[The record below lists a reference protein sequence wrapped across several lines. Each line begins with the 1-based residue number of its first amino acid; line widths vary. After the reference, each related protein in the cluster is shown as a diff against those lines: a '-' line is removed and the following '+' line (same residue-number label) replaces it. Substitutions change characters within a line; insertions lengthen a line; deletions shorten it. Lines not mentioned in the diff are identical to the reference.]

1 MAANLLSSDSQRAE
15 FSTFVDLLHYWA
27 IHQPEQLA
35 YRFLID
41 GEQQE
46 ASLSYRDLDRQARAI
61 AAQLQRLELQGGRA
75 LLIYSPGLDFIA
87 AFFGCL
93 YAGVIAVP
101 VYPPR
106 RNLSSIQT
114 IAADAQASTVL
125 TQQSLLT
132 QTAQLVGIDHWIAT
146 DQILSKSSG
155 PPLTDGQ
162 LTSGQPDAWQPITLD
177 PNTLAFLQYTSGST
191 GQPKGVMVSHA
202 NLLHNSALIYEKF
215 GHSPASRGVIWLPP
229 YHDMGLIGGI
239 LQPLYGGFPV
249 TLMAPVAFLQKP
261 IRWLEAISRCG
272 ANGAVTSGGPNFAYE
287 RCVEKITPAQKANL
301 DLSGWTVAFT
311 GAEPIRAAT
320 LSRFTAAFADCGF
333 RPEAFYPCYGLAE
346 ATLLVT
352 GGDKTS
358 RPQQISVSTRALQQH
373 RVEVVSDADAAQ
385 PEAAQRLVSCG
396 QPAADQSLLI
406 VDPET
411 RQPCAPDRI
420 GEIWLAGKSVTRGYW
435 QQPELNARTFV
446 ELQSAAGS
454 EHNQSFYLRT
464 GDLGFIYNNEL
475 FITGRLKDVLII
487 RGRNYYPQDIER
499 TVEQSHPAL
508 SPGCGA
514 AFICEVDGTEQ
525 LIIIQEV
532 NREHWRSANPEEMI
546 TAIRAAISEEHQLQ
560 AHTIQLLKPGTIPKT
575 SSGKIKRYVCRE
587 KFENGEFT
595 VIKTVIEQDLT
606 SPSRQTEPTRSQS
619 KKPIASPWNG
629 HLACLISAG
638 PQTDLNRL
646 NPSMNPSMN
655 PLNRLNAST
664 NKLVELP
671 IAPASNPN
679 QTSRKTEHLTDCLI
693 DWLRDYAT
701 HHINSRLIDERRCIP
716 PAIVLDFGNQGLLG
730 MQVSQQYGGLELGH
744 TETMRVLQQLGA
756 IDPTLALFV
765 GLNNVLGI
773 RPIAQSAAPVLKDDL
788 LPLLATGREL
798 AAFAL
803 TEPGAGANPQA
814 IAAHAIP
821 EKDGWRL
828 NGTKIWSGSAAWAG
842 VINVFVQHQQDQHR
856 GISGFVLQR
865 GNPGLRQGP
874 EALTMGMRGMVQNT
888 LYLENAPVTTDQ
900 LLGTVGTGMSIAQDA
915 MMYGRLAIA
924 AASVGGMKRCA
935 QLMLRYSARRSIAT
949 GKLLEH
955 PVVLTRLHH
964 LNAAI
969 VATETLVMQIT
980 QRLDAG
986 ESVPIEAYTVCKT
999 AAPEFYWQAADGL
1012 VQTLGGRGYI
1022 ETNLAPQILRD
1033 ARVLRVFEGP
1043 TETLN
1048 AFLGSRI
1055 LHHQSW
1061 QQWLSH
1067 SLNAPEISQRLLD
1080 AAAQISDCCHHA
1092 GFDQP
1097 LMAQLASGLIGE
1109 VATLAILWASL
1120 ENANHCSSDRRL
1132 KLTLEWIQTQFEH
1145 RFAQALITVSEH
1157 FNNCRTDVVTNQIL
1171 EYEQTIGDIEQTLA
1185 GEDQALD
1192 ALLRKVPVPTE
1203 LSSPESASVSVARQN
1218 QPQTG
1223 TNPIDAN
1230 PENANLADTA
1240 QAIQT
1245 WMIQWLSQKL
1255 NIAAEHIDRHRPF
1268 ADYGIDSV
1276 IAVELAQDLETWLNL
1291 SQPLEATLA
1300 WNFPSITTLSYHL
1313 ATLTPT
1319 PLQSPTH
1326 LSNCYPTAT
1335 QKQAAS
1341 HPPDSLTE
1349 PELAALLAAE
1359 LAAAKG
1365 RKRR

>member
-1 MAANLLSSDSQRAE
+1 MSEFLMAANLLSSASQSAK
-15 FSTFVDLLHYWA
+15 FSTFVDLLHYRA
-27 IHQPEQLA
+27 IHQPDQIA
-35 YRFLID
+35 YCFLLD

-61 AAQLQRLELQGGRA
+61 AAQLQHLGLQGERA
-75 LLIYSPGLDFIA
+75 LLIYPPGLGIIA

-93 YAGVIAVP
+93 YAGVVAVP

-106 RNLSSIQT
+106 RNLSSVQA
-114 IAADAQASTVL
+114 IAADAQASLVL
-125 TQQSLLT
+125 TQQSFLT

-146 DQILSKSSG
+146 EQIVSNISSPLS
-155 PPLTDGQ
+155 TN
-162 LTSGQPDAWQPITLD
+162 GQPNSWQPDDWQPTNLD
-177 PNTLAFLQYTSGST
+177 PDRLAFLQYTSGST

-202 NLLHNSALIYEKF
+202 NLMHNSALIYAKF

-261 IRWLEAISRCG
+261 MRWLEAISRYG
-272 ANGAVTSGGPNFAYE
+272 ATGAVTSGGPNFAYE
-287 RCVEKITPAQKANL
+287 RCIEKITPAQKAKL
-301 DLSGWTVAFT
+301 DLSGWAVAFT

-320 LSRFTAAFADCGF
+320 LSRFAAAFADCGF
-333 RPEAFYPCYGLAE
+333 RSEAFYPCYGLAE

-352 GGDKTS
+352 GGDKIS
-358 RPQQISVSTRALQQH
+358 KPPQISVSTRALQQH
-373 RVEVVSDADAAQ
+373 RVEVVSNADATQ

-396 QPAADQSLLI
+396 QPTADQLVLI

-411 RQPCAPDRI
+411 QQPCAPDRI
-420 GEIWLAGKSVTRGYW
+420 GEIWVAGRSVTRGYW
-435 QQPELNARTFV
+435 NQPELNAQTFV
-446 ELQSAAGS
+446 NFQAESRS
-454 EHNQSFYLRT
+454 ERNQRIYLRT
-464 GDLGFIYNNEL
+464 GDLGFVYNNQL
-475 FITGRLKDVLII
+475 FVTGRIKDILII
-487 RGRNYYPQDIER
+487 RGRNYYPQDIEH
-499 TVEQSHPAL
+499 TVEHSHPAL
-508 SPGCGA
+508 SSGCGA
-514 AFICEVDGTEQ
+514 VFISEVNGTEQ
-525 LIIIQEV
+525 LIVIQEV
-532 NREHWRSANPEEMI
+532 NRECWRSVNLEEI
-546 TAIRAAISEEHQLQ
+546 VKTIRAAISEEHQLQ
-560 AHTIQLLKPGTIPKT
+560 VHTIRLLKPGTIPKT
-575 SSGKIKRYVCRE
+575 SSGKIKRYACRE
-587 KFENGEFT
+587 KFENGEFASL
-595 VIKTVIEQDLT
+595 EQEQTSDQRHIANLT
-606 SPSRQTEPTRSQS
+606 S
-619 KKPIASPWNG
+619 
-629 HLACLISAG
+629 
-638 PQTDLNRL
+638 
-646 NPSMNPSMN
+646 
-655 PLNRLNAST
+655 LNASI
-664 NKLVELP
+664 NNSVKLPTDSALK
-671 IAPASNPN
+671 PN
-679 QTSRKTEHLTDCLI
+679 QSSSKTDYLI
-693 DWLRDYAT
+693 AWLRDYAT
-701 HHINSRLIDERRCIP
+701 HHINSRLIDERRCIS

-730 MQVSQQYGGLELGH
+730 MQVLQQYGGLELGH
-744 TETMRVLQQLGA
+744 TDMMRVLQQLGA

-773 RPIAQSAAPVLKDDL
+773 RPIAQSAAPALKDHL

-842 VINVFVQHQQDQHR
+842 VINVFVQHQQNRYR

-900 LLGTVGTGMSIAQDA
+900 LLGTVGTGMAIAQDA

-935 QLMLRYSARRSIAT
+935 QLMLRYSARRSITT

-969 VATETLVMQIT
+969 VVTETLVTQIA

-986 ESVPIEAYTVCKT
+986 ESVPIEAYTACKT

-1033 ARVLRVFEGP
+1033 ARVLRIFEGP

-1055 LHHQSW
+1055 LHHQYQSL
-1061 QQWLSH
+1061 QQWLSYT
-1067 SLNAPEISQRLLD
+1067 LNTPEISQRLLD
-1080 AAAQISDCCHHA
+1080 AATQISDCCDHA

-1097 LMAQLASGLIGE
+1097 LVAQQLASVLIGE
-1109 VATLAILWASL
+1109 IATLAILWASL
-1120 ENANHCSSDRRL
+1120 QNAHDHSSDH
-1132 KLTLEWIQTQFEH
+1132 KLSASLEWIQSQFEH
-1145 RFAQALITVSEH
+1145 KLAQAVTTILHHS
-1157 FNNCRTDVVTNQIL
+1157 NNCKADIITNQIV

-1185 GEDQALD
+1185 GEDQELD
-1192 ALLRKVPVPTE
+1192 ALLRKAPPVPAPVP
-1203 LSSPESASVSVARQN
+1203 LASIALGN
-1218 QPQTG
+1218 QHQTD
-1223 TNPIDAN
+1223 TNPTDATS
-1230 PENANLADTA
+1230 ADATLSNTA

-1245 WMIQWLSQKL
+1245 WIIQWLSQKL

-1300 WNFPSITTLSYHL
+1300 WNFPSIASLSHHL
-1313 ATLTPT
+1313 ASLAPA
-1319 PLQSPTH
+1319 PVPPKS
-1326 LSNCYPTAT
+1326 T
-1335 QKQAAS
+1335 QPS
-1341 HPPDSLTE
+1341 DSLTE
-1349 PELAALLAAE
+1349 SELAALLTAE

-1365 RKRR
+1365 RRRR